1 MNLQMPRLNGIEAI
15 VGVVAHSL
23 NDRAFSIDFNAVVPI
38 PWFVMQRLITPFG
51 FQSTAAEVAHGI
63 DLTGK
68 RIVITG
74 GAAGI
79 GLETARVLA
88 SAGAEITLAV
98 RRPAAAQL
106 VAKELR
112 QVTGNPAIEV
122 RQLDLSDLRSVHSF
136 VNDWA
141 GPLHILINNA
151 GIMAVPELER
161 TPQGFEIQFGTNYL
175 SHFALALGL
184 HRFLAAANGAR
195 VVSVS
200 SSGHFFSPVI
210 FDDLSFDFV
219 PYTPIGAYGQS
230 KSATALLSV
239 GITQRWA
246 DDGIVSNA
254 LNPGA
259 IATGLQKHTGGLKTP
274 VERRKTPE
282 QGAATTVLLAASPL
296 LDGVSGRYFED
307 CTEAEQVAR
316 RPTDFTG
323 GYANYALDPGNA
335 ARLWDVSQ
343 RLIEVAGK

>member
-1 MNLQMPRLNGIEAI
+1 
-15 VGVVAHSL
+15 
-23 NDRAFSIDFNAVVPI
+23 
-38 PWFVMQRLITPFG
+38 MQRLTTPFG
-51 FQSTAAEVAHGI
+51 FQSTAADVAADI

-68 RIVITG
+68 RIIITG
-74 GAAGI
+74 GGAGI

-88 SAGAEITLAV
+88 RTGAEIILAV
-98 RRPAAAQL
+98 RRPAAAQP
-106 VAKELR
+106 VAEQLR
-112 QVTGNPAIEV
+112 QSTGNRAIGV
-122 RQLDLSDLRSVHSF
+122 RPLDVSDLRSVQSF
-136 VNDWA
+136 VADWF

-161 TPQGFEIQFGTNYL
+161 TPQGFELQFGTNYL
-175 SHFALALGL
+175 GHFVLASGL
-184 HRFLAAANGAR
+184 RRSLHAANGAR
-195 VVSVS
+195 VVSIS

-210 FDDLSFDFV
+210 FDDLGFDFV

-239 GITQRWA
+239 AITRQWA

-296 LDGVSGRYFED
+296 LDGIGGRYFED
-307 CTEAEQVAR
+307 CNEAEQVTR
-316 RPTDFTG
+316 RPADFTG
-323 GYANYALDPGNA
+323 GYAGYALDPANA
-335 ARLWDVSQ
+335 VRLWDLSQ
-343 RLIEVAGK
+343 RLTGQVGR